1 MGEQLQAMATTQTL
15 EEMAQLLVLEVMTTQ
30 LLEAMT
36 TQLLEVMTTQ
46 LLDVMT
52 TQLLEVMTT
61 QLLEVIPKQLLEVM
75 TTQLLAA
82 KLQLQKIKELV
93 GNVGAMLTTKELQVI
108 AQQSKHNTLQTLV
121 I

>member
-36 TQLLEVMTTQ
+36 TQLLE
-46 LLDVMT
+46 VMT

-93 GNVGAMLTTKELQVI
+93 GNVGAMLATKELQVI